1 MFTLNR
7 PGPVSPLHGGENE
20 ILMPSS
26 HRSTAGSFFCMWF
39 GRRKKEIKVSATRS
53 LSRVLLGC
61 IVVLLV
67 LTGCRKAEDDPVHV
81 RLDKRQTLAPS
92 AASAAMRVCV
102 GSMITPQDGYGYYR
116 RLLDYIGKNIGGTV
130 QALDPGNYREV
141 NRLLENGK
149 VDAAFVCG
157 GPYVEGKES
166 FGLELLVAPVVKGQ
180 PVYFSYLI
188 VPSVSHVRTLSDLRG
203 KTFAFTDPQSNS
215 GLLVPADQLARMGET
230 RDTFFRSYVFTYA
243 HDRSIRAVAD
253 KLVDGAAVDSLVWD
267 YLAVTEPQ
275 MVARTRIIARYGPFG
290 IPPVV
295 VNPRLDPASK
305 EKLKQILLNVHL
317 DPEGREILRGMHIE
331 RFVEA
336 NDSDY
341 DSIRDLRRRVRA
353 ASSAAGRK

>member
-1 MFTLNR
+1 
-7 PGPVSPLHGGENE
+7 
-20 ILMPSS
+20 
-26 HRSTAGSFFCMWF
+26 MWF
-39 GRRKKEIKVSATRS
+39 GRRKKEIEVQASRS
-53 LSRVLLGC
+53 LSRAFLGC
-61 IVVLLV
+61 ILVLLIFA
-67 LTGCRKAEDDPVHV
+67 GCRKAEDDPVPV

-92 AASAAMRVCV
+92 ATSPALTVCV

-116 RLLDYIGKNIGGTV
+116 RLLDYIGRKIGGTV

-141 NRLLENGK
+141 NRLLESGK

-166 FGLELLVAPVVKGQ
+166 FGLELLVAPVVKGE

-188 VPSVSHVRTLSDLRG
+188 VPTGSQARTLSDLRG
-203 KTFAFTDPQSNS
+203 KTFAFADPQSNS

-267 YLAVTEPQ
+267 FLAATDPE
-275 MVARTRIIARYGPFG
+275 MVARTKIIARYGPFG

-305 EKLKQILLNVHL
+305 EKLKQILLSVHL

-336 NDSDY
+336 KDADY

-353 ASSAAGRK
+353 AGSVAVGK